1 MAIASRRERE
11 TDPLLAGFDGASH
24 DAQIAHFEDLS
35 SQLRTEVSRAAASR
49 IIEHRSRGEEG
60 VSPQEVGKL
69 RRDIGGRSLP
79 KIRTLFTKYGPAI
92 TRMMPCVLV
101 SPDSAARF
109 IPSVIQ
115 LFDMVVFDEA
125 FQISASK
132 SVRYMGSY
140 CSDVVICD

>member
-1 MAIASRRERE
+1 
-11 TDPLLAGFDGASH
+11 
-24 DAQIAHFEDLS
+24 FEDLS

-109 IPSVIQ
+109 IPSGMQ
-115 LFDMVVFDEA
+115 LFALGGRAEA
-125 FQISASK
+125 AQSSAAT
-132 SVRYMGSY
+132 
-140 CSDVVICD
+140 